1 MNRALSSARPGF
13 GPCRRRGAV
22 LALATALAAVSATV
36 VVTAPAA
43 SAQEDPAITRARQQL
58 EQSQAEANAA
68 HDRYEKAV
76 SDREQAESQIAA
88 LEQAIPAL
96 RARETEL
103 RAHLFTTPAALYKNS
118 DAAAGLDVLTAKDRM
133 QAGRRTK

>member
-1 MNRALSSARPGF
+1 MPGVTVPRSYEMNRALSSARPGSR
-13 GPCRRRGAV
+13 PCRHRLPGAA
-22 LALATALAAVSATV
+22 LALVTALAAVSATV
-36 VVTAPAA
+36 VATAPTA

-58 EQSQAEANAA
+58 EQSQAEPTAA

-96 RARETEL
+96 R
-103 RAHLFTTPAALYKNS
+103 
-118 DAAAGLDVLTAKDRM
+118 
-133 QAGRRTK
+133 

>member
-1 MNRALSSARPGF
+1 MSGVTVPRSYAMNRALSSARPGSR
-13 GPCRRRGAV
+13 PCRHRGAV

-36 VVTAPAA
+36 VATAPTA

-96 RARETEL
+96 RAREAEL
-103 RAHLFTTPAALYKNS
+103 RAQLSTRAAALYKN
-118 DAAAGLDVLTAKDRM
+118 
-133 QAGRRTK
+133 